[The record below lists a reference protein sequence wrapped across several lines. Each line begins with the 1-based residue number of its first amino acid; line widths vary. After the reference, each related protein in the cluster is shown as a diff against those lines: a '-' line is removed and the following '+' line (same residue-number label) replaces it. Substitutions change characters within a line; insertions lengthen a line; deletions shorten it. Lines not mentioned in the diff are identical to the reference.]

1 VFIIALAFGWVG
13 GLLVGAADVPAW
25 PLLGVAASVGALAL
39 RLRERPWLVWLFL
52 AGVAAGVA
60 DLRYTSYAAG
70 VRDNAVAGFT
80 KRSIVRLRGVV
91 AGDPVPWTAGAE
103 FPLAARQLERGG
115 GWLVVEGDVLVR
127 LRETAPYQI
136 GDRLEI
142 AGVLEPPDP
151 LLPPRESRLRQGG
164 IVAVATNPTVTT
176 QGSWEWSPLALV
188 GRWREAAARALDRAL
203 PEPEAGLARGI
214 ALGQRQTL
222 DSGLAD
228 DFSRTNTSHI
238 LAVDGYKV
246 GFIANLVDAVLAL
259 AIQLPLRA
267 VGTVAGIGLYTAF
280 VGGSPSALRAAIMGG
295 IFAFG
300 RAFGR
305 PNDTLNALAIAALA
319 MTAVEPFLLWNL
331 AFQLSFVTT
340 LGITAFAPIFVGES
354 AHRAGILREAV
365 GTTIA
370 AELASAPLI
379 ATSFDQV
386 SLASLPV
393 HAIVMPILPLA
404 IVLSWLTAGVGAL
417 LPTLGNGF
425 GWLAW
430 APLAAI
436 VAVVRFAGGLP
447 IAALAIPPPGP
458 GPVVVAY
465 GALGGAILL
474 RTNPF
479 FGPALPLGGLLRSL
493 NATVPARYLVP
504 GVAVP
509 VAVLGV
515 VLFQRA
521 APVDQIR
528 FLAITGG
535 DAALVTLVGGPTVY
549 LQGTADAT
557 AATRAID
564 PALPFANRAIDLAL
578 LSVDDDASLT
588 NLSDLAGR
596 LTLRRAIVPAMGF
609 SGVAANRWR
618 ETTTARH
625 IDAIPVDPS
634 NRAGPNVAL
643 GGRATL
649 AVYPLGGTPKQGR
662 AAAIAP
668 SLAARLTV
676 GSATIIWVSSQ
687 PADQSA
693 LAAIGA
699 PLSAQILKLV
709 GAESKWGLDPSFFQ
723 QVNPSIVIL
732 PAGAADRF
740 AKPAT
745 GTLDLLANRR
755 VYRTDL
761 DGTIVISLESN
772 GMRVETARG
781 QE

>member
-1 VFIIALAFGWVG
+1 VLIIALALGWVG
-13 GLLVGAADVPAW
+13 GLLVGAANVPAW
-25 PLLGVAASVGALAL
+25 PLIGGAIPIGALAL
-39 RLRERPWLVWLFL
+39 RMRARPWLFWLFL

-60 DLRYTSYAAG
+60 DLRYSAYAAG
-70 VRDNAVAGFT
+70 VLDNTVAGFT
-80 KRSIVRLRGVV
+80 KRSVVRLRGVI
-91 AGDPVPWTAGAE
+91 AGDPTPWTAGDE
-103 FPLAARQLERGG
+103 FPLAARELERGG
-115 GWLVVEGDVLVR
+115 GWLAVNGDVLVR
-127 LRETAPYQI
+127 LRETTPYQI

-151 LLPPRESRLRQGG
+151 LLPPHESRLRQEG
-164 IVAVATNPTVTT
+164 IVAVATNPTVAPRS
-176 QGSWEWSPLALV
+176 GWEWSPLAQI
-188 GRWREAAARALDRAL
+188 GRWRETAAQALNRAL

-222 DSGLAD
+222 DPGLAD

-246 GFIANLVDAVLAL
+246 GFIANLVDAILAL

-267 VGTVAGIGLYTAF
+267 AGTIAGLGLYTAF

-300 RAFGR
+300 RALGR
-305 PNDTLNALAIAALA
+305 PNDTLNALAIAVLV

-340 LGITAFAPIFVGES
+340 LGITALAPIFVGAS
-354 AHRAGILREAV
+354 SHRAGILREAI

-393 HAIVMPILPLA
+393 HAVVMPILPLA
-404 IVLSWLTAGVGAL
+404 IVFSWLTAVAGAL
-417 LPTLGNGF
+417 LPGLGNPIS
-425 GWLAW
+425 WLAW

-436 VAVVRFAGGLP
+436 VAVVRLAGALP
-447 IAALAIPPPGP
+447 VAALAIPPPGS
-458 GPVVVAY
+458 GLVVVAY
-465 GALGGAILL
+465 GAFGLAILA

-479 FGPALPLGGLLRSL
+479 FGPALPLGAWARSL
-493 NATVPARYLVP
+493 SAAVPARYLVP

-509 VAVLGV
+509 AAALGV

-528 FLAITGG
+528 FLGVNGG

-549 LQGTADAT
+549 LQGAADAT
-557 AATRAID
+557 GAARALD
-564 PALPFANRAIDLAL
+564 PALPLVSRAIDLAL
-578 LSVDDDASLT
+578 LSVDDDAALTSLT
-588 NLSDLAGR
+588 DLAGR
-596 LTLRRAIVPAMGF
+596 LTLRRAILPATGF
-609 SGVAANRWR
+609 SDVAVNRWR
-618 ETTTARH
+618 EATTSRQ
-625 IDAIPVDPS
+625 IDVIPVDLAS
-634 NRAGPNVAL
+634 GAGPNVAL

-649 AVYPLGGTPKQGR
+649 AIFSLGGTPKQGR
-662 AAAIAP
+662 AAAVAP

-676 GSATIIWVSSQ
+676 GGTTMLWVSAQ
-687 PADQSA
+687 AADQA
-693 LAAIGA
+693 ELARTGA
-699 PLSAQILKLV
+699 PLSAQVLKLV
-709 GAESKWGLDPSFFQ
+709 GAEAKWGLDPTFFQ

-772 GMRVETARG
+772 GMRVETTRG
-781 QE
+781 Q